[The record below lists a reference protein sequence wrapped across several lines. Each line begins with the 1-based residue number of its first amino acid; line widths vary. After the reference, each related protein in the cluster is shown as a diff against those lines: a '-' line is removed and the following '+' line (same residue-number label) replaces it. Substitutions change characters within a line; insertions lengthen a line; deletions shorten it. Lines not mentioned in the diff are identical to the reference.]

1 MLRIGGNILPS
12 THQSPKLLE
21 AYLSLTGWLTKGQSV
36 SHPGERPPWGHSKC
50 SKSRQAAAGREKHG
64 KQIHGKGHKPTPTAH
79 SHSSKRQVAGAGG
92 RNQPWCLKPRPTRL
106 SAARAAPRAG
116 SSGHR
121 PLAGTHVCLSH
132 LACLPLQLEVLQKRP
147 RENKQIKANEA
158 HA

>member
-1 MLRIGGNILPS
+1 MLRIGENILPS

-79 SHSSKRQVAGAGG
+79 SHSSKRQALEGGTSPGALNHGPLSSQQPGPPPVLGAQGTG
-92 RNQPWCLKPRPTRL
+92 RLRGHTYVSRTL
-106 SAARAAPRAG
+106 LASH
-116 SSGHR
+116 SSWRSCKNG
-121 PLAGTHVCLSH
+121 
-132 LACLPLQLEVLQKRP
+132 
-147 RENKQIKANEA
+147 RERTSK
-158 HA
+158 